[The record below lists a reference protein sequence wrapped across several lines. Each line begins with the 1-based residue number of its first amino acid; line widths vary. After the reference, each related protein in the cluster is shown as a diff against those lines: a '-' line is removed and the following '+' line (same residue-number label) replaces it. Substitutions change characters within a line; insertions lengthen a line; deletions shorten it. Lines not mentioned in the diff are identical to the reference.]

1 MTRRTTSTAC
11 LLLVLA
17 AAPAD
22 ALADNS
28 FSIRVNSSWIGDS
41 SFDVVSDNDLF
52 AQAEFTFARRL
63 LSFWRGEVWVDAAYV
78 AGTAKSD
85 LFDGQTKTR
94 ALLQNVTFG
103 ARYAYP
109 VFSWLVPYSR
119 LGLGVGV
126 GTFELESVVGA
137 STVQDR
143 AAAFAGHFL
152 LGVEL
157 LWPRRALL
165 TGTSYLTA
173 GILVEAGYGFG
184 SRLGFDL
191 TPEGDEDLKQ
201 IPLAGVDIGGLSTN
215 GWQLRVGGILRF

>member
-1 MTRRTTSTAC
+1 MVMTKQTTTLC
-11 LLLVLA
+11 TLLLLA
-17 AAPAD
+17 SPPL

-28 FSIRVNSSWIGDS
+28 FSIRINSSWIGDS
-41 SFDVVSDNDLF
+41 SFDVVSDNDHV
-52 AQAEFTFARRL
+52 AQAEFTYARRL
-63 LSFWRGEVWVDAAYV
+63 LSLWRGELWVDAAYV
-78 AGTAKSD
+78 AGTSKSD
-85 LFDGQTKTR
+85 LFGGQTKTR
-94 ALLQNVTFG
+94 AFLQNVTFS

-109 VFSWLVPYSR
+109 VFTWLVPYSR

-126 GTFELESVVGA
+126 GTFELESAIGA
-137 STVQDR
+137 SEVQDR
-143 AAAFAGHFL
+143 AAALAGHMLF
-152 LGVEL
+152 GVEL

-191 TPEGDEDLKQ
+191 APEEDEDLKQ
-201 IPLAGVDIGGLSTN
+201 IPLAGVDVGGLSTN